1 MVTIS
6 EPEIANIETTPIEA
20 VSNDSALKN
29 QVDSWK
35 IIDLTMDS
43 DIEEVEHENEKR
55 DNNMSL
61 DLTIEKSSQMTND
74 SNDDVV
80 MDEQSNLVI
89 DEGILPDDG

>member
-20 VSNDSALKN
+20 VSNDSAFKN

-61 DLTIEKSSQMTND
+61 DLTIKKSSQMTND

>member
-1 MVTIS
+1 
-6 EPEIANIETTPIEA
+6 
-20 VSNDSALKN
+20 
-29 QVDSWK
+29 
-35 IIDLTMDS
+35 MDS

-61 DLTIEKSSQMTND
+61 DLTIKKSSQMTND

>member
-1 MVTIS
+1 
-6 EPEIANIETTPIEA
+6 
-20 VSNDSALKN
+20 
-29 QVDSWK
+29 
-35 IIDLTMDS
+35 MDS

-74 SNDDVV
+74 SNADVV